1 MIAAAQIL
9 EVESLQKI
17 NTPENSDTKIAG
29 ISPAGDYLLLTTTA
43 NEGLIRYDLATSKTT
58 VLSKA
63 QGAGYNVKISSDG
76 KEIAYRETTI
86 DNHRLRRN
94 NILRQNFASGKR
106 QLIAKGQRDLRKM
119 DVREAEMSV
128 TILDRHIAL
137 TRGTQTTM
145 LAPCG
150 EDKSYIWPSISPDGK
165 HLCFYV
171 TTGGC
176 YVSDIDGSHPQFV
189 ANACRAAK
197 WYDKFAQVTKSEDMR
212 RQALAWKQD
221 AEHNLDLF
229 AKSQKKEEK
238 ASTKNVEETIK
249 EEREKAVAAAVAE
262 ANEKNAKLLEES
274 SLQQTHR
281 CSR

>member
-1 MIAAAQIL
+1 MKKLFLALAVVAPMIAAAQIL

-63 QGAGYNVKISSDG
+63 QEAGYNVKISSDG

-86 DNHRLRRN
+86 DKNRLRRN

-197 WYDKFAQVTKSEDMR
+197 WYDNNVIIGMADEDDGVRMTASAIVAYTLDGQKQVLTDKSMIAVYPYAI
-212 RQALAWKQD
+212 QGAIA
-221 AEHNLDLF
+221 F
-229 AKSQKKEEK
+229 
-238 ASTKNVEETIK
+238 STEQGETYLIK
-249 EEREKAVAAAVAE
+249 IK
-262 ANEKNAKLLEES
+262 
-274 SLQQTHR
+274 H
-281 CSR
+281 

>member
-1 MIAAAQIL
+1 MKKLFLALAVVAPMIAAAQIL

-197 WYDKFAQVTKSEDMR
+197 WYDNNVIIGMADEDDGVRMTASAIVAYTLDGQKQVLTDKSMIAVYPYAIQGAIAFSTE
-212 RQALAWKQD
+212 QGETYLIKIKQ
-221 AEHNLDLF
+221 
-229 AKSQKKEEK
+229 
-238 ASTKNVEETIK
+238 
-249 EEREKAVAAAVAE
+249 
-262 ANEKNAKLLEES
+262 
-274 SLQQTHR
+274 
-281 CSR
+281 